1 MGNVWGREMSNLVSF
16 TIITVV
22 IIFLFIYLKYLEKER
37 FVEQCRKEIDL
48 LKVMAE
54 TIVEVTTCCNELL
67 NEKLNKKNS
76 NKSDKE

>member
-1 MGNVWGREMSNLVSF
+1 MSNLTAF

-37 FVEQCRKEIDL
+37 FVEQCRKETEL
-48 LKVMAE
+48 LKSMAE

-67 NEKLNKKNS
+67 NEKLNKTK
-76 NKSDKE
+76 KSDKEQKNE

>member
-1 MGNVWGREMSNLVSF
+1 MSNLTAF

-37 FVEQCRKEIDL
+37 FVEQCRKETDL
-48 LKVMAE
+48 LRAMAE

-67 NEKLNKKNS
+67 NEKLNKTKNS
-76 NKSDKE
+76 NKSDKEQKNE

>member
-1 MGNVWGREMSNLVSF
+1 MSNLTSF

-37 FVEQCRKEIDL
+37 FVEQCRKETDL
-48 LKVMAE
+48 LKAMAE

-67 NEKLNKKNS
+67 NEKLNKNR
-76 NKSDKE
+76 NSDKPNKEQKNESVR

>member
-1 MGNVWGREMSNLVSF
+1 MSSLTSF

-37 FVEQCRKEIDL
+37 FVEQCRKETEL
-48 LKVMAE
+48 SKAMAE

-67 NEKLNKKNS
+67 NKELNKNRS
-76 NKSDKE
+76 KSDKEQKNENS

>member
-1 MGNVWGREMSNLVSF
+1 MSNLTAF

-37 FVEQCRKEIDL
+37 FVEQCRKEIEL
-48 LKVMAE
+48 LKAMAE

-67 NEKLNKKNS
+67 NEKLNKNSNS
-76 NKSDKE
+76 NKSDNKVEE